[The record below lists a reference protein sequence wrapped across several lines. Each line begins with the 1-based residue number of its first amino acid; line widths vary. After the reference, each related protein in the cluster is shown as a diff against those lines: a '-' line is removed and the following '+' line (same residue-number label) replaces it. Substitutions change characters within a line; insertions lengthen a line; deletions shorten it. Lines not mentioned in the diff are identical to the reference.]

1 DSGEEQV
8 ADVLLCGDAKH
19 DERNRWRNEDAQR
32 SRGGYEA
39 RGEFLRISVFH
50 HCRDHQRPTATTVAG
65 DDPETAAK
73 NMQASTV
80 VIAIPPRR
88 WPTMA
93 APKSVRRREIP
104 PRDMMFAA
112 RMKNG
117 IAISGNELSALNRRS
132 ETWDI

>member
-1 DSGEEQV
+1 AMPNTMSGIDGGMRMPRDPEV
-8 ADVLLCGDAKH
+8 ATRPV
-19 DERNRWRNEDAQR
+19 ENFF
-32 SRGGYEA
+32 GYPFFTIA
-39 RGEFLRISVFH
+39 GIISA
-50 HCRDHQRPTATTVAG
+50 PTATTVAG

-132 ETWDI
+132 ETWVIGMSVK